1 MLDSGQISDD
11 TTKMKLPRLLAQVKK
26 VLLYEITPR
35 ESREPLSK
43 RGPNISFTF
52 SHHAGDEYRATNRK
66 HKVLRKGWSLFD

>member
-35 ESREPLSK
+35 EPREPLSN
-43 RGPNISFTF
+43 RGPNKSVT
-52 SHHAGDEYRATNRK
+52 SSNLPSDEYRLRNDTY
-66 HKVLRKGWSLFD
+66 KVLRRDGSIFD